1 MNTFR
6 THNCGDLT
14 VTDINS
20 EVKISGWLNKKRDHG
35 GLLFLD
41 IRDFYG
47 ITQCVIDCEQKN

>member
-35 GLLFLD
+35 GLLWMGSTGALLKK
-41 IRDFYG
+41 IW
-47 ITQCVIDCEQKN
+47 IN